1 MCAGL
6 ERLGASTTGI
16 TLTSVGYLT
25 FVGFDGSKQK
35 LVNFCEPTGANGSS
49 VNFREPKVTT
59 EGS

>member
-16 TLTSVGYLT
+16 TLTSVG
-25 FVGFDGSKQK
+25 FDGSKQK
-35 LVNFCEPTGANGSS
+35 LVNFYEPTGANGSS